1 MTLANMFET
10 VREAFPSLKE
20 MQFVKEA
27 DLAQKEFCAE
37 TNILTTSGL
46 LSDPTTNITWT
57 LPTDCKQVRA
67 VDFYDTNG
75 MALDIEDLEIAYQII
90 FGKITFV
97 HTDGQTILTGL
108 PSSVAYAY
116 VDYVKRPDDLSAITN
131 TLSIPEDLHEA
142 IQAKIFEKLYSLYN
156 VDIVTPQGSVIKAKD
171 WGAVR
176 YWNGKYEKLKRE
188 AKRHASVEQDATDY
202 SRIKRNVLGEPEGV
216 PRQRLSTTNAINIS
230 ALRSIYSKYIR
241 FTATSPS
248 TITIVEQF
256 GWSSTLAT
264 PTITNNVITLL
275 SSAEF
280 TNTMFVRPNQG
291 INYSMVDTSTFTFDV
306 YDNWGTLAVEIYER

>member
-20 MQFVKEA
+20 MQFVKEV
-27 DLAQKEFCAE
+27 DLAQKEFAAE

-46 LSDPTTNITWT
+46 LSDPTTNITWV
-57 LPTDCKQVRA
+57 LPSDCKQVRA

-75 MALDIEDLEIAYQII
+75 MALDVEDLEIAYQII

-116 VDYVKRPDDLSAITN
+116 VDYVKRPDDLSAITSS
-131 TLSIPEDLHEA
+131 LSIPEDLHEA
-142 IQAKIFEKLYSLYN
+142 VQAKVFEKMYSLYN
-156 VDIVTPQGSVIKAKD
+156 VDIVTPQGAVIKAKD

-188 AKRHASVEQDATDY
+188 ARRQASVEQDATDY
-202 SRIKRNVLGEPEGV
+202 SRIKRNVLGEPEGI
-216 PRQRLSTTNAINIS
+216 PRQRITTSNIINIS
-230 ALRSIYSKYIR
+230 GLQSLFSKYIR

-248 TITIVEQF
+248 TIAIAEQF
-256 GWSSTLAT
+256 GWNSVLAT

-280 TNTMFVRPNQG
+280 TNTMFATTNQG

-306 YDNWGTLAVEIYER
+306 YNNWGTVVIEIYER